1 MITLVFNNHS
11 YFIFSVDFVSGICYN
26 KSTESEVSKMK
37 HTKLNFS
44 NFIKLVEEGHVKV
57 GRYEYERNVD
67 KNGDSHYYRYYQK
80 GDEIIS
86 EEVTPFK

>member
-1 MITLVFNNHS
+1 
-11 YFIFSVDFVSGICYN
+11 
-26 KSTESEVSKMK
+26 MK

-57 GRYEYERNVD
+57 GCYEYERNVD
-67 KNGDSHYYRYYQK
+67 KNGDSHYHRYYRK

>member
-1 MITLVFNNHS
+1 
-11 YFIFSVDFVSGICYN
+11 
-26 KSTESEVSKMK
+26 MK

-67 KNGDSHYYRYYQK
+67 KNGDSHYHRYYRK
-80 GDEIIS
+80 GDEVIS
-86 EEVTPFK
+86 EEVTPFE

>member
-1 MITLVFNNHS
+1 MTKNLYHYLCNLTIYKS
-11 YFIFSVDFVSGICYN
+11 FIICYN
-26 KSTESEVSKMK
+26 KAIESEVNKMK
-37 HTKLNFS
+37 HTKLSFL
-44 NFIKLVEEGHVKV
+44 NFIKLVEEGHIKV

-67 KNGDSHYYRYYQK
+67 KNGDSHYHRYYRK

>member
-1 MITLVFNNHS
+1 MVALVSNNHS
-11 YFIFSVDFVSGICYN
+11 YFIFGVDFASEICYN
-26 KSTESEVSKMK
+26 KNTESEVNKMK

-44 NFIKLVEEGHVKV
+44 NFIKLVEEGYIKV

-67 KNGDSHYYRYYQK
+67 KNGDSHYHRYYRK

>member
-1 MITLVFNNHS
+1 
-11 YFIFSVDFVSGICYN
+11 
-26 KSTESEVSKMK
+26 MK
-37 HTKLNFS
+37 HIKLNFS
-44 NFIKLVEEGHVKV
+44 NFITLVEEGHVKV

-67 KNGDSHYYRYYQK
+67 KNGDSHYRRYYRK

>member
-1 MITLVFNNHS
+1 
-11 YFIFSVDFVSGICYN
+11 
-26 KSTESEVSKMK
+26 MK
-37 HTKLNFS
+37 HTKLNIT

-67 KNGDSHYYRYYQK
+67 KNGDSHYRRYYRK

>member
-1 MITLVFNNHS
+1 MYLTIIPILYLVLTL
-11 YFIFSVDFVSGICYN
+11 YL
-26 KSTESEVSKMK
+26 KSAIIKTESEANKMK
-37 HTKLNFS
+37 HTKLDFS

-67 KNGDSHYYRYYQK
+67 KNGDSHYHRYYRK